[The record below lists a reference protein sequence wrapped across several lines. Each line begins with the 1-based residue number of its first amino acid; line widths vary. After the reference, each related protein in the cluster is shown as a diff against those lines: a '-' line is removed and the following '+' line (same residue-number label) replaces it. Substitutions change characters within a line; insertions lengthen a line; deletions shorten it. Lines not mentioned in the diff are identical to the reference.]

1 MDEVKIQ
8 YILDENKELAEILKE
23 DAVPVEHPI
32 KYKLINAFEVF
43 VRVKDT
49 ENYWISNYGRMVNNY
64 NYKDKSKNKFYEH
77 KKGKCHYTVYEIEK
91 SIVSYALKKLK
102 NGQKRIDKTKK
113 RSERAL
119 DTNLSEEECNLILE
133 NMQENNQKRKYLIER
148 YSYKYDTSTEE
159 LVAKHFLKHRDG
171 IKIWHKDGD
180 ENNNWYKNLM
190 YVSSQEYAKL
200 KAGKINWE
208 DLEPKQEYIEYKNKA
223 SASAYAAY
231 SLIRKRCINGGNQIE
246 DIPDAYKDVK
256 MCQEWIDNPK
266 AFVKWYLEN
275 YYCID
280 GEVMAVD
287 KDLFGKEQKI
297 YSPETCCIL
306 PQSLNTLIASFKK
319 HYFKNG
325 KTNGLPLGV
334 TYNKKKNKFYGTIS
348 EADRVTILSEWDTP
362 EEAFDEYKKM
372 KQANYY
378 RKLLNYKDKIP
389 DYIYRELLKVDIQPY

>member
-43 VRVKDT
+43 VRVKYT
-49 ENYWISNYGRMVNNY
+49 ENYWISNYGRLVNNLHR
-64 NYKDKSKNKFYEH
+64 KDKTTFYEH
-77 KKGKCHYTVYEIEK
+77 KHGKRHYTVYWIEK
-91 SIVSYALKKLK
+91 FIVSFALKKSK

-113 RSERAL
+113 RSELVL
-119 DTNLSEEECNLILE
+119 DINLSEEECNLILK

-148 YSYKYDTSTEE
+148 YSCKYDTSTEK

-190 YVSSQEYAKL
+190 YVSSQEYANL
-200 KAGKINWE
+200 KAGKINWQ
-208 DLEPKQEYIEYKNKA
+208 DLEPKQEYVEYKNKA
-223 SASAYAAY
+223 SFSAYTAY
-231 SLIRKRCINGGNQIE
+231 SLIKKRCINGGNKI
-246 DIPDAYKDVK
+246 DNIPEAYRDVT

-266 AFVKWYLEN
+266 AFVKWYLEH

-280 GEVMAVD
+280 GEIMAVD

-306 PQSLNTLIASFKK
+306 PQRLNALLANCKK
-319 HYFKNG
+319 HYYG
-325 KTNGLPLGV
+325 ERTADDLPLGV
-334 TYNKKKNKFYGTIS
+334 RYDKEKYYS
-348 EADRVTILSEWDTP
+348 EIQFMGSGRPIKLSKWDTA
-362 EEAFDEYKKM
+362 EEAFSEYKLM
-372 KQANYY
+372 KQADIC
-378 RKLLNYKDKIP
+378 RVVAEYKDKIP
-389 DYIYRELLKVDIQPY
+389 DYIYRELLKIDIQPY